1 MKKTIFL
8 FLALFSAAVLSAVSF
23 DGGEAIKVRDDLFYS
38 EKELSEFSWS
48 DRLTS
53 EEESFYDTVN
63 ISLIT
68 GGRGSEIWEYF
79 GHAAFLVETEGRES
93 IMFDYGIF
101 SFDEKFYINFA
112 LGKLYYSMMA
122 SYGKYRLLS
131 LEDQDRDIYKLKL
144 ELNNI
149 QKKNLIAFLE
159 YNNQYENRTYLYDYY
174 KDNCATR
181 LRDLYNA
188 AAGGEYREW
197 AETIDTGRSFRD
209 YTIFYLSPN
218 YLASFAITYLLGP
231 DADKDLNLYEA
242 AFLPDTLRKSI
253 EESQGTESTLL
264 YKSES
269 KPPVENNPHFYLKT
283 ALLAL
288 IASAISLL
296 QYSGYKAI
304 RKLSHGILSLIYFI
318 LGLMSI
324 ALLFLETLSIHKVAY
339 MNTAILVIS
348 PFVLYFFFLHAVSLF
363 RKERRKALDKA
374 GFISAIAL
382 IVLLAIKLI
391 FHRYLIEDDY
401 ACYILMIPL
410 YISES
415 ITLLRQLPAKKPARV
430 NKA

>member
-1 MKKTIFL
+1 MKKAIFL
-8 FLALFSAAVLSAVSF
+8 FLTLFSAAILSAVSF
-23 DGGEAIKVRDDLFYS
+23 DDGDAIKVRDDLFYS

-48 DRLTS
+48 DSLTA
-53 EEESFYDTVN
+53 EEDSFYDTVT

-79 GHAAFLVETEGRES
+79 GHAAFLVERGGSES

-144 ELNNI
+144 DLDNI
-149 QKKNLIAFLE
+149 QKKNLISFLE

-174 KDNCATR
+174 QDNCATR

-188 AAGGEYREW
+188 TTGGEYRKW
-197 AETIDTGRSFRD
+197 AESINTGRSFRD

-218 YLASFAITYLLGP
+218 YIASFAITYLLGP
-231 DADKDLNLYEA
+231 SADRDLNLYEA
-242 AFLPDTLRKSI
+242 AFLPDILRESIEKSNGTKSI
-253 EESQGTESTLL
+253 EL
-264 YKSES
+264 YTSES
-269 KPPVENNPHFYLKT
+269 KPPVQNNPHFYLKT

-288 IASAISLL
+288 IVSAISLL
-296 QYSGYKAI
+296 QYSKFKAI
-304 RKLSHGILSLIYFI
+304 RKTSHGLLSIIYFI

-339 MNTAILVIS
+339 MNSAILVIS
-348 PFVLYFFFLHAVSLF
+348 PFVLHFFFLHAASLF
-363 RKERRKALDKA
+363 RKERREALDKA
-374 GFISAIAL
+374 GSISAIAL
-382 IVLLAIKLI
+382 IALLAIKLVL
-391 FHRYLIEDDY
+391 HRYFIEDDY

-415 ITLLRQLPAKKPARV
+415 ITLLRDHPSKNLARE